1 MKFGVLILAG
11 ACGVLVG
18 IVIGYVA
25 GTRLG
30 QAFAQLP
37 VTDRSPAAQ
46 ALRIVDRIATEH
58 GLARDALLRAML
70 DQQGGR
76 TGTARPGEEPGRE
89 PGRAPDEPAR

>member
-1 MKFGVLILAG
+1 MKIGVLILVG
-11 ACGVLVG
+11 ACGVLAG

-25 GTRLG
+25 GTRLS
-30 QAFAQLP
+30 QAFARLP

-70 DQQGGR
+70 DPQGG
-76 TGTARPGEEPGRE
+76 GAAAARPGEDPGRD
-89 PGRAPDEPAR
+89 PGEPAR